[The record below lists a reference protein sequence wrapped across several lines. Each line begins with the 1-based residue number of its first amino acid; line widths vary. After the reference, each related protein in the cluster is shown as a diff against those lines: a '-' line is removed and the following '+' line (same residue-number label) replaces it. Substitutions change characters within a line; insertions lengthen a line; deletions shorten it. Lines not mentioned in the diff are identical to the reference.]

1 MRHTLALVFA
11 ALLAGCMAPATP
23 GQRLADSA
31 HEVSDAMRF
40 GRADVAFSHM
50 HDDVRVEIAKKHAAW
65 GRTLRVV
72 DVEIAGLAMS
82 GKDEADVTLNV
93 TWQRPNEAEIRITV
107 VAQKWKDDRGWRIV
121 SEERASGDHGLL
133 GDDPPA
139 AEPAAPPANRFATRT
154 IRGE

>member
-1 MRHTLALVFA
+1 
-11 ALLAGCMAPATP
+11 MAPATP

-50 HDDVRVEIAKKHAAW
+50 RDDVRADIAKKHAAW

-72 DVEIAGLAMS
+72 DVEISGLSLS
-82 GKDEADVTLNV
+82 GNDEAEVTLNV
-93 TWQRPNEAEIRITV
+93 TWQRPNEAEIRITQV
-107 VAQKWKDDRGWRIV
+107 SQHWKDDRGWRIV
-121 SEERASGDHGLL
+121 TEERAGGDVGLL
-133 GDDPPA
+133 GDEPPA
-139 AEPAAPPANRFATRT
+139 SEPAAPPPNRFATRT